1 MKTKSNIS
9 NFKLNKFKGIFPMI
23 YCFFNKNNSIDIKA
37 INDQIQLIKNIG
49 SQGIATLG
57 LATEVNKLSFQE
69 KKTIIELM
77 ADNCHN
83 YISTAVTIHGN
94 SLREFIELIDVAKK
108 NQADWI
114 ILQPLIKKNTTDKNC
129 YNFYK
134 KLIPFV
140 GDTIVG
146 IQNAKEYLGVGL
158 SIEDVV
164 KLYKAFPNFRVI
176 KSEASSISIQR
187 EIEQYPKDLRV
198 FNGRGGQE
206 IVDNLIVGCKGIV
219 PSLDSADKFL
229 KIYKHFN
236 NKDINKAK
244 REYMKILP
252 SIVFVMQS
260 VKTLVCYGKRICAY
274 RMGMKKVY
282 DRSPGIIP
290 TAYGIRK
297 SKELSKDLG
306 YY

>member
-77 ADNCHN
+77 AENCHN

-94 SLREFIELIDVAKK
+94 SLREFIKLIDVAKK

-176 KSEASSISIQR
+176 KGEASSILIQR

-219 PSLDSADKFL
+219 PSLDGADKFL

>member
-94 SLREFIELIDVAKK
+94 SLREFIKLIDVAKK

-114 ILQPLIKKNTTDKNC
+114 VLQPLIKKNTTDKNC

-164 KLYKAFPNFRVI
+164 KLYKTFPNFRVI

-274 RMGMKKVY
+274 RMGMKNVY

-297 SKELSKDLG
+297 SKELSKNLG

>member
-1 MKTKSNIS
+1 MKTKGNIS

-83 YISTAVTIHGN
+83 NISTAVTIQGN
-94 SLREFIELIDVAKK
+94 SLREFIKLIDVAKK

-158 SIEDVV
+158 SVEDVV

-176 KSEASSISIQR
+176 KGEASSISIQK

-219 PSLDSADKFL
+219 PSLDSADKLL

-236 NKDINKAK
+236 NKDINKTE

-252 SIVFVMQS
+252 YCI
-260 VKTLVCYGKRICAY
+260 CYAIHKHVSLLRLAY
-274 RMGMKKVY
+274 LFLPQ
-282 DRSPGIIP
+282 RSTGC
-290 TAYGIRK
+290 
-297 SKELSKDLG
+297 L
-306 YY
+306 

>member
-1 MKTKSNIS
+1 MKTKGNIS

-83 YISTAVTIHGN
+83 NISTAVTIHGN
-94 SLREFIELIDVAKK
+94 SLREFIKLIDVAKK

-158 SIEDVV
+158 SVEDVV

-176 KSEASSISIQR
+176 KGEASSISIQR

-206 IVDNLIVGCKGIV
+206 IVDNFIVGCKGII

-274 RMGMKKVY
+274 RMGIKKVY